1 MFEKWEPGQ
10 AKVIDKKDI
19 THNATGISRRYA
31 YVVEVLPSSSGGSFR
46 TEIKDPVGGTS
57 IHFVSPGVGQIVAVE
72 VDWRRQRVKLDKDAP
87 GRMDAPGPLAGKHA
101 QDARFAAALAGTKQG
116 DSDASARVDMVATLR
131 MLDAQAASGSIT
143 QEQYQAARREAIHQA
158 TGVPSAAQ
166 ESGVGGH
173 GTGLTSDEPAGS
185 QATSDVVGE
194 LAKLAD
200 LKTQGFSQTPNS
212 RPRSRNCY
220 RSAPDLRGSG
230 RPDLSVR
237 AEAVGPARHV
247 AYFSAGTGG

>member
-131 MLDAQAASGSIT
+131 MLDAQA
-143 QEQYQAARREAIHQA
+143 
-158 TGVPSAAQ
+158 
-166 ESGVGGH
+166 
-173 GTGLTSDEPAGS
+173 
-185 QATSDVVGE
+185 
-194 LAKLAD
+194 
-200 LKTQGFSQTPNS
+200 
-212 RPRSRNCY
+212 
-220 RSAPDLRGSG
+220 
-230 RPDLSVR
+230 R
-237 AEAVGPARHV
+237 AEASLKSSTKPLDGKLFIRRPACRARHRSL
-247 AYFSAGTGG
+247 ALAATAPA